1 MYGSELKGGAVA
13 EEIPTKVAGEA
24 YALGGRTFPTWNRC
38 RAMAA
43 RRSLET
49 GKRWWI
55 SDTGSPFDL
64 VGRKTLSPEM
74 RDTIE
79 KAKPPEEMDTAGGPC
94 VADQVAHVQIE
105 VLEEHIDPYVLDDSP
120 DVLTVGRRCRKH
132 GYGFHWEPF
141 GDAPYYVSPDGK
153 VIWHECLDGVPYL
166 PDDWNAE
173 NAPPLVGGLRSQTEI
188 GSCFEA

>member
-1 MYGSELKGGAVA
+1 
-13 EEIPTKVAGEA
+13 
-24 YALGGRTFPTWNRC
+24 
-38 RAMAA
+38 MAA

-79 KAKPPEEMDTAGGPC
+79 KAKHPEEMDTAGGPC

-132 GYGFHWEPF
+132 GYGFH
-141 GDAPYYVSPDGK
+141 
-153 VIWHECLDGVPYL
+153 
-166 PDDWNAE
+166 
-173 NAPPLVGGLRSQTEI
+173 
-188 GSCFEA
+188 